1 MKKNSIVLLVIGLS
15 IAFAACSGTKKSEA
29 PAEEPVK
36 NETVEEVIAPP
47 PPADL
52 KLSPEKAL
60 KAFQDYAKAY
70 AEAYNNIM
78 KAPQKFKEL
87 SSQYQARIAE
97 MEKIKSEL
105 NEKQQKEY
113 QKAIELIIKVNKGGK

>member
-1 MKKNSIVLLVIGLS
+1 MKKVSIFLLTVSLSIVF
-15 IAFAACSGTKKSEA
+15 IACNGAKKAEA
-29 PAEEPVK
+29 PAEEPVPK
-36 NETVEEVIAPP
+36 EAVEEAIAPE
-47 PPADL
+47 PPAL
-52 KLSPEKAL
+52 QLSPAETL
-60 KAFQDYAKAY
+60 KAFQDYAKMY

-87 SSQYQARIAE
+87 SSQYQTKIEE
-97 MEKIKSEL
+97 MEKIKSQL